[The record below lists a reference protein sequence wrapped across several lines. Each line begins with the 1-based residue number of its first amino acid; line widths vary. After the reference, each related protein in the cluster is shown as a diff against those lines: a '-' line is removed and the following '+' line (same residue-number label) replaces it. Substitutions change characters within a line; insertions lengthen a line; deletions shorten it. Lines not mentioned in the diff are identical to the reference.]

1 MINNRYIIKR
11 KLGEGRSK
19 VFSAIDTEFPDKEI
33 AIKFL
38 SVNAK
43 PDEKDSFRDEFFRL
57 KKLEH
62 PNIIKA
68 FEYSKVVTKDAED
81 LEIEFNSEF
90 ITLEYFPS
98 KELLEFTE
106 LIEEKKLKEILKQ
119 LCAVLYYLHQSNY
132 IYYDLKP
139 ENILVSNVLN
149 KPKIKLIDFGL
160 TEYQLQEV
168 NVDVKGTAQYIAPE
182 LLKKEQHD
190 HTVDFYSLGI
200 ILYRIVYGRFP
211 FNASSEVEIYKAH
224 IEQEFVFPPS
234 RYSRQLISVIKKLV
248 SKDPQLRYQDALE
261 ILRDLEVQI
270 DLEVTKDFIP
280 SKFFTNRKDAVNIIR
295 SYIADTNSN
304 EIYCVKGAE
313 GSGKTSL
320 LFEVY
325 ENYEN
330 AILVENYSSK
340 SGFEAIKYIFKKI
353 LYSSVLFESYTKEQ
367 SLELGLLFSDDT
379 EDFVQKLKVFTNS
392 ALKNSKAL
400 LLLDDFNLYDDFV
413 KDAFKE
419 LFPVFQMNNVKIIIS
434 ENANFPSAT
443 ALYSNIREFQISHFT
458 DSQLAD
464 FIEISYWQK
473 FPKKELKKVV
483 SLYSDLLPGNVKQF
497 IKDLIVLGIL
507 DYSKE
512 KITLELTEELE
523 KALQSS
529 SEEIYRIRLS
539 NLSVEELKLAQ
550 LISAFEISIEQT
562 VLAGL
567 LNVTSE
573 KLKELINGLEKKN
586 IIDPLTLSN
595 SPKVNSVS
603 FKNYIYSTINSKSKY
618 HLIIAN
624 TIKKLFPGFNLIEL
638 ARQYELAGEFE
649 KSAEVLR
656 KEIELADR
664 ISAFAYKRSLLE
676 KVLSFE
682 LNETTRQWFLIELIK
697 TNYKLSDYKSI
708 LDEFD
713 KINKDYLESDC
724 RFELLFIKAVSLKNT
739 QSINDAVKLF
749 NELLNE
755 SEIKLKNKILFEF
768 ADIEFDAGNYEK
780 SYSLCLEIKKYFS
793 LLDGDDKGRLLNIM
807 GLIEY
812 NWNKN
817 IDKAIELI
825 AQSIQEFEINKS
837 FGKIAGI
844 YVNLG
849 ILNFEKQDIAI
860 CTKLFDKAIQLN
872 DRLGNYEQKGLIQ
885 MNFGVM
891 QMNLRN
897 FEVALENFRS
907 AKKTFYLLGSNY
919 YYSLML
925 TNIGDTCINTSDY
938 QTAYESLSEAKLL
951 HNNSG
956 NIEEELYVLFLLGK
970 FWFVIGDRDELE
982 SVIKQYEYYSY
993 AKSSFNDKHLKSY
1006 HYLKLLLKI
1015 FDDERINVDEVLK
1028 LMEETLTDEIT
1039 QYADILFYCIE
1050 KMALDRFTS
1059 DSLMLLKTSLI
1070 REISEKFNY
1079 FDAYKDYILGKIV
1092 SEEKIEGYLSASEY
1106 FESAYKK
1113 IENDSITELT
1123 WKVLV
1128 AITELY
1134 CERGNYYKAKKPRL
1148 YAIELLNMIAD
1159 SISNTRI
1166 RTRYLEKRE
1175 RKEAIELLKKIGEQF
1190 RINEVHQS

>member
-340 SGFEAIKYIFKKI
+340 SGFEAVKYIFKKI

-367 SLELGLLFSDDT
+367 SLELGLLFNDDT
-379 EDFVQKLKVFTNS
+379 EDFIQKLKVFTNS

-443 ALYSNIREFQISHFT
+443 ALYSNIKEFQISHFT

-697 TNYKLSDYKSI
+697 TNYKLDDYKSVSEN
-708 LDEFD
+708 LD
-713 KINKDYLESDC
+713 KLKDNEVSLEI
-724 RFELLFIKAVSLKNT
+724 REELLLIKGSCLVEMQRFDEARETL
-739 QSINDAVKLF
+739 VKLSNSVSKEIF
-749 NELLNE
+749 YWSQVWIAILENYQNNFDHSLTILNKLN
-755 SEIKLKNKILFEF
+755 SLGDIK
-768 ADIEFDAGNYEK
+768 
-780 SYSLCLEIKKYFS
+780 LEIKAKVLN
-793 LLDGDDKGRLLNIM
+793 LLSMLYYYRG
-807 GLIEY
+807 
-812 NWNKN
+812 
-817 IDKAIELI
+817 
-825 AQSIQEFEINKS
+825 EFEESLKYCMSSIDAYRSLNDISKL
-837 FGKIAGI
+837 AGQL
-844 YVNLG
+844 VNLG
-849 ILNFEKQDIAI
+849 NI
-860 CTKLFDKAIQLN
+860 
-872 DRLGNYEQKGLIQ
+872 
-885 MNFGVM
+885 
-891 QMNLRN
+891 
-897 FEVALENFRS
+897 
-907 AKKTFYLLGSNY
+907 
-919 YYSLML
+919 YYSLGKIEEGFRVWDEAIDYNLKIGNYLQNAVLKMNYGVVLTSQYRFEEALAML
-925 TNIGDTCINTSDY
+925 TEAKTIFKLTNNLILYTLSLLN
-938 QTAYESLSEAKLL
+938 LSEAYLL
-951 HNNSG
+951 SCSYDNAINSLLEAQSLAV
-956 NIEEELYVLFLLGK
+956 NIENNDDQLYVLFLLGK

-1166 RTRYLEKRE
+1166 RSRYLEKRE